1 MSVPSCEMKLRMLA
15 QANAPLAAA
24 LTFATPAGP
33 NAFCWFDR
41 QVEQGDIGKATD
53 NRTVVAVKRVS
64 TSPRTQFGNQG
75 SPVQNI
81 ALIRIQI
88 DITDYNAERA
98 RQVAQLVTN
107 FMGGISLL
115 DAGAFASP
123 ATAPNQNPNYLL
135 NERSGMLFNLQPP
148 AYTHIQDWRIWNNQ
162 AIPAS

>member
-1 MSVPSCEMKLRMLA
+1 MKLRLLA

-24 LTFATPAGP
+24 LTFATPAGAS
-33 NAFCWFDR
+33 AFCWFDR
-41 QVEQGDIGKATD
+41 QIAQGDIGAPSD

-75 SPVQNI
+75 GPVQNI

-88 DITDYNAERA
+88 DIADYNAERA
-98 RQVAQLVTN
+98 RQVAQLIVN
-107 FMGGISLL
+107 FLASVSLL
-115 DAGAFASP
+115 DAGAFGSP
-123 ATAPNQNPNYLL
+123 TTAPNQNPNYLL

-148 AYTHIQDWRIWNNQ
+148 VYVHSQDWRLWNHQ